1 MAASGDLRN
10 VILSVNSLPLD
21 YSGKLN
27 ILLNDRIPHI
37 VVRNLVLLIIL
48 GQTTDLNK
56 SVDIAL
62 HAWYSAFLPMDY
74 LIHVMIT
81 ATNFITAQAPSEP
94 FEVKIGPRSAIKGF
108 LSSEGSA
115 CLASM
120 ITSQYTVADVNSELN
135 RVMCAHSDYLG
146 DGMLNVFLQVCP
158 STTGLVAP
166 PLLRGRTYPSTGLA

>member
-166 PLLRGRTYPSTGLA
+166 PLLRGGTYPSTGLA